1 MKDKTPTI
9 IATTALVVAV
19 LAATPVG
26 QAAGKFVLG
35 KNSVGALQLKR
46 NAVTSKKIA
55 KNAVTG
61 TKVKDDSLTGADVL
75 ESSIG
80 KVPSATSADQA
91 TSAATAG
98 HATTADG
105 LSAPEAWHEVGT
117 PGNPAFQHGWEN
129 YSPLSFS
136 TAGFHKDRLGYVHL
150 KGVMD
155 DGVMSQTAWTL
166 PPGYRPAKGL
176 VLTTAASHEFGELLI
191 YPDGR
196 IEPLIGTNGFFS
208 LDGIVFP
215 AA

>member
-1 MKDKTPTI
+1 VGSPRSWRAAGTI
-9 IATTALVVAV
+9 FC
-19 LAATPVG
+19 VG
-26 QAAGKFVLG
+26 EAAGKLVLG
-35 KNSVGALQLKR
+35 KNSVGATQLK
-46 NAVTSKKIA
+46 

-61 TKVKDDSLTGADVL
+61 KKIANNAVTGAKVKDESLSGADVR
-75 ESSIG
+75 ESSLG
-80 KVPSATSADQA
+80 KVPSATTADQA

-105 LSAPEAWHEVGT
+105 LSPPEAWHEVGT
-117 PGNPAFQHGWEN
+117 PGNPSFQHGWEN
-129 YSPLSFS
+129 YSPVSFS
-136 TAGFHKDRLGYVHL
+136 TAGFFKDRLGYVHL
-150 KGVMD
+150 RGVMD
-155 DGVMSQTAWTL
+155 DGAMSQTAFVL

-208 LDGIVFP
+208 LDGIIFP